1 MEELKLFVE
10 EFIYKYPEH
19 RGEVL
24 DLFDICKD
32 EIEQGA
38 SMQEE
43 IEICMWN
50 IEEIIN

>member
-10 EFIYKYPEH
+10 EFIAKYPEH
-19 RGEVL
+19 KGEVL

-38 SMQEE
+38 SMQQE
-43 IEICMWN
+43 IESCMWH